1 MWVNF
6 NELSLESRV
15 WIFQADRILTKDEQD
30 AIYSLLKDFVSKWS
44 THGVQMHSS
53 HLIVHNCFVVIAAD
67 EQKQQASGC
76 AIDSFTALFKK
87 IGEQFNLSF
96 FDRFSIA
103 YKSNADVVVSSL
115 DEFKS
120 SIKRGD
126 ITKNTIVFNNLIA
139 SKKDLLNKW
148 ELPLHESWQ
157 KRYLLA

>member
-6 NELSLESRV
+6 DDLSLESRV
-15 WIFQADRILTKDEQD
+15 WVFQADRILTKDEQR
-30 AIYSLLKDFVSKWS
+30 AIYGLLKDFFSQWS
-44 THGVQMHSS
+44 THGAQMHSS

-67 EQKQQASGC
+67 EQKQEASGC
-76 AIDSFTALFKK
+76 SIDSFIAIFKK

-103 YKSNADVVVSSL
+103 YKFNTDVVVSSL
-115 DEFKS
+115 DQFKS

-148 ELPLHESWQ
+148 ELPLYESWQ
-157 KRYLLA
+157 KRYL

>member
-6 NELSLESRV
+6 DDLSLESSV
-15 WIFQADRILTKDEQD
+15 WVFQADRILTKDEQR
-30 AIYSLLKDFVSKWS
+30 AIYSLLKDFLSQWS
-44 THGVQMHSS
+44 THGVQMYSS
-53 HLIVHNCFVVIAAD
+53 HLIIHNCFVLIAAD
-67 EQKQQASGC
+67 EQKQEASGC
-76 AIDSFTALFKK
+76 SIDSFIAMFKK

-103 YKSNADVVVSSL
+103 YKFNTDVVVSSL
-115 DEFKS
+115 DQFKS

-148 ELPLHESWQ
+148 ELPLYESWQ
-157 KRYLLA
+157 KKYL